1 MTKIFNPKNYK
12 DPVAQ
17 KTEWTTILKGNKSN
31 FRIKRLSKE
40 GETKLRFKPSAASVA
55 IYRNCVL
62 AGLAALAL
70 MVFLQTGTW
79 ILKVLAV
86 IAVLLGGW
94 GFYLQSQPLD
104 FDKTAGVFRMGRKQT
119 INFDEIYAVQLLSRI
134 VEAKTPPKGE
144 IKKISI
150 YELNLVLKDGSRL
163 NLVAHG
169 GLKEILEDG
178 NAISNFINKPIWDAI
193 K

>member
-12 DPVAQ
+12 DTVAQ
-17 KTEWTTILKGNKSN
+17 TTEWTTILQGKNSN
-31 FRIKRLSKE
+31 LRIKRLSQE
-40 GETKLRFKPSAASVA
+40 GETKLRFKPSASSIA

-70 MVFLQTGTW
+70 MTFTQAGTW
-79 ILKVLAV
+79 IMWILAV

-94 GFYLQSQPLD
+94 GVYLQSQPLD
-104 FDKTAGVFRMGRKQT
+104 FDKTAGVFRRGKKQS
-119 INFDEIYAVQLLSRI
+119 IKFDEIHAVQLLSRI

-144 IKKISI
+144 VKQISI
-150 YELNLVLKDGSRL
+150 YELNLVLNDGSRV
-163 NLVAHG
+163 NLVSHG
-169 GLKEILEDG
+169 GLKEILEDS
-178 NAISNFINKPIWDAI
+178 NAISDFINKPIWDAI